1 MKTHYPSDRVTDNT
15 AAFLNRYRLNS
26 AHSKRLRRESQAT
39 IAAYHQIIKDTLGAI
54 ALTVIF
60 TALFYLAFA

>member
-1 MKTHYPSDRVTDNT
+1 MKYPSDRITDNT
-15 AAFLNRYRLNS
+15 GEFLHRYRLNT
-26 AHSKRLRRESQAT
+26 ARAKRLRRESEAT

-60 TALFYLAFA
+60 TAIIYLVFA

>member
-15 AAFLNRYRLNS
+15 ADFLHRYRLNS
-26 AHSKRLRRESQAT
+26 ARAKRLRRESEAT

-60 TALFYLAFA
+60 TALFYLALA

>member
-15 AAFLNRYRLNS
+15 ADFLNRYRLNS
-26 AHSKRLRRESQAT
+26 ARSKRLRRESQAT

-60 TALFYLAFA
+60 TALFYLALA

>member
-15 AAFLNRYRLNS
+15 VTFLHRYRLNT
-26 AHSKRLRRESQAT
+26 ARAKRLRRESEAT

-60 TALFYLAFA
+60 TALFYLALA